1 MGFDFGNFVSGIV
14 NGVEGAVS
22 GAVGDLESLD
32 PLSGLANGLGS
43 LLNGLGIPKE
53 VTDGLK
59 IAAGACTGDVAL
71 CADGIT
77 GEVGDISHD
86 VSAAA
91 TTETGSASA
100 PQGYDTTN
108 PNGVG
113 PLPSDWMK
121 FLGNVVDP
129 SGAGAGGAG
138 GTGGCGGGGDPFA
151 DILNDPSMSLEDKV
165 MAILE
170 KCYDQTDQAVYG
182 LADKVGQA
190 QQASTAAQSGGKT
203 SGSTGSSG
211 PNGESLQNLE
221 FKLQDTM
228 QKRSQLMDLMSNLE
242 KCFNDADMNVINNI
256 K

>member
-1 MGFDFGNFVSGIV
+1 MEMGFDIGNFVSGIV

-32 PLSGLANGLGS
+32 PLSGLANGVAG
-43 LLNGLGIPKE
+43 LLNDIGIPKE

-59 IAAGACTGDVAL
+59 IAAGACTGDLAL
-71 CADGIT
+71 CADGVT

-86 VSAAA
+86 INAAA
-91 TTETGSASA
+91 TTETAQASA

-108 PNGVG
+108 PTGRG
-113 PLPSDWMK
+113 IPSDWMK
-121 FLGNVVDP
+121 FIGNVVGP
-129 SGAGAGGAG
+129 SGT
-138 GTGGCGGGGDPFA
+138 GTGGCGGGGDPFG

-190 QQASTAAQSGGKT
+190 QQASTAAQSGGQT

-211 PNGESLQNLE
+211 PNGESLQSLE